1 MDNGWQWYK
10 GAAGTTK
17 GGGFLSG
24 PPPVP
29 TNTTSAELPRRPWDG
44 YGGWRESA

>member
-1 MDNGWQWYK
+1 MDNGWEWYK

-29 TNTTSAELPRRPWDG
+29 KNTTSAELSRRPWDG
-44 YGGWRESA
+44 FMV